1 VVQLL
6 LMCVRMVP
14 EQNEQMARVLIR
26 NGSDR
31 MARMTLRPLGS
42 IYEMAPGAQYEVRA
56 RGPVGDPPCVEYV
69 EEGVIVMGW
78 PGCVLTVHLVDPF
91 GVPRLTDMVR
101 VVRAPPALEL
111 RLRPPERDYSGDDD

>member
-1 VVQLL
+1 
-6 LMCVRMVP
+6 MVP
-14 EQNEQMARVLIR
+14 EEKEQVARVRIR

-42 IYEMAPGAQYEVRA
+42 IYEMTPGAEYEVRA
-56 RGPVGDPPCVEYV
+56 RGPAGDPPRVEYV

-78 PGCVLTVHLVDPF
+78 PGCVLSVHLVDPF

-111 RLRPPERDYSGDDD
+111 RLHPPERERAGDDE